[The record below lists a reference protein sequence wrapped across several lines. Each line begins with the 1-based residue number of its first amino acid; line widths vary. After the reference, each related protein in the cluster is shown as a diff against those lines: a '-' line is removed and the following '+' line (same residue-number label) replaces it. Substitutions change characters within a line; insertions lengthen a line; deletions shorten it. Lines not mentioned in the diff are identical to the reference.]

1 MKTLSRFAVP
11 LILAASFSM
20 PLLAAAQT
28 CWNDGAPCGNG
39 GVCRVDPQGTFYC
52 APAGTPGQ
60 TSSGAGSVNQTWAI
74 YYKDLI
80 VWFVNVILVP
90 VLMAVAFIVFLWG
103 IYKYFI
109 YGASNESEKAE
120 GRKFAMWGIIGF
132 VVITS
137 VWGIVNIVKSTVVP
151 SSAGS
156 TRPNYPT
163 L

>member
-1 MKTLSRFAVP
+1 
-11 LILAASFSM
+11 
-20 PLLAAAQT
+20 
-28 CWNDGAPCGNG
+28 
-39 GVCRVDPQGTFYC
+39 
-52 APAGTPGQ
+52 
-60 TSSGAGSVNQTWAI
+60 
-74 YYKDLI
+74 
-80 VWFVNVILVP
+80 
-90 VLMAVAFIVFLWG
+90 MAVAFIVFLWG